1 MEMDYLD
8 PQGAEHMPEM
18 ADSGIALEF
27 LLSVKTGI
35 HTYAMAITETASPE
49 LRKTLYRQMEQ
60 SIDLHAELSDLML
73 NKGWLYP
80 NDVGKQVELDLKS
93 ADNAVIIAGMNL
105 FPNDTDRLGM
115 FATPNQ

>member
-35 HTYAMAITETASPE
+35 HTYAIALTETSSLK
-49 LRKTLYRQMEQ
+49 LREALYRQMEL
-60 SIDLHAELSDLML
+60 SIDLHTEISELMIS
-73 NKGWLYP
+73 KGWLYP
-80 NDVGKQVELDLKS
+80 HDVGKQVELDLKS
-93 ADNAVIIAGMNL
+93 ADNALIIAGMNL

-115 FATPNQ
+115 FATPNK